1 MNITDRTLARYNFL
15 GERDGAEAA
24 KQFLLDAAGRYW
36 DYNVNNPP
44 LEMFVGAAQA
54 NNYLYNSLMKSST

>member
-15 GERDGAEAA
+15 VERDGPDAA

-36 DYNVNNPP
+36 DYNATHQHP
-44 LEMFVGAAQA
+44 LEIFVAAAQA
-54 NNYLYNSLMKSST
+54 NNDLYNLLNNQ